1 MFVEQ
6 VLIKQKMKLTP
17 AEEQLM
23 QYVWKSK
30 KVLLKDLIDSYD
42 EPKPAKTT
50 VATNI
55 KKLIEKGF
63 VGYDE
68 IGNTRVYYAMVKKE
82 NYFSKQ
88 MKNMINRF
96 FDNSNAQFASFFAK
110 DASLTKDELQKLRD
124 LIDDELKQK

>member
-1 MFVEQ
+1 
-6 VLIKQKMKLTP
+6 MKLTP

-88 MKNMINRF
+88 MKNMIKQF
-96 FDNSNAQFASFFAK
+96 FDNSNAQFASFRSEERRVGK
-110 DASLTKDELQKLRD
+110 ECRSRWSPDH
-124 LIDDELKQK
+124 

>member
-1 MFVEQ
+1 
-6 VLIKQKMKLTP
+6 MKLTA

-30 KVLLKDLIDSYD
+30 KVLLKDLIDSYN

-50 VATNI
+50 VATTI
-55 KKLIEKGF
+55 KKLIDKGF
-63 VGYDE
+63 VAYDE
-68 IGNTRVYYAMVKKE
+68 IGNTRVYYAIVKKE

-88 MKNMINRF
+88 MKNMINQF
-96 FDNSNAQFASFFAK
+96 FDNSTSQFASFFAK
-110 DASLTKDELQKLRD
+110 DASLTKEELQKLRD

>member
-1 MFVEQ
+1 
-6 VLIKQKMKLTP
+6 MKLTK

-23 QYVWKSK
+23 QYVWQTE

-50 VATNI
+50 VATTI
-55 KKLIEKGF
+55 KKLIDKGF
-63 VGYDE
+63 VAYDE
-68 IGNTRVYYAMVKKE
+68 VGNTRVYHAIVKKE

-88 MKNMINRF
+88 MKNMIKQF
-96 FDNSNAQFASFFAK
+96 FDNSATQFASFFAK
-110 DASLTKDELQKLRD
+110 DTSLTKEELQKIRD